1 MVIKHTK
8 RYSVSSIIKRSVSQK
23 HSEIS
28 FYTNQDGYNN
38 KKKRPRIANI
48 GKDLKKLET
57 SYIVYGMRK
66 SCS

>member
-8 RYSVSSIIKRSVSQK
+8 RYSVSSIIKEVCQK

-28 FYTNQDGYNN
+28 FYTNQDGYN